1 VASARV
7 QPGGRDL
14 TLAAQPRPHHPI
26 CRRHRRREQEK
37 ELMKRTSTRIA
48 AALLTLTVASS
59 LAACGRSSAGAKEN
73 GDKAE
78 GTPKVSI
85 MVGGIDKVIYLP
97 AMLTDRLGYFKDEGV
112 DVNLKT
118 EPSGAT
124 AENVLVAGKVQGV
137 VGFYDH
143 AITLQ
148 AQGKCIESVVQLAK
162 VPGEAEIVSTK
173 SAGSV
178 SGAEDFKGKKLGVT
192 SPGSS
197 TDYLTQYLA
206 KKNGIDSDKYTT
218 VTAGAGPT
226 FIAALDNGGI
236 DAGMTTDPTI
246 ATAVDRGKG
255 KVLIDMRTEE
265 GTKKALGGLYPA
277 ASMYMDCAY
286 VKSNPETVQK
296 LVNAFVRTMGW
307 IDTHDAADIAAKMP
321 KDYNGGDPAL
331 YQKSIKDS
339 STMFTTDGVMPDG
352 GPETVLDVLGTF
364 SDIVKAKKDD
374 IDLSKTYTTKFADAA
389 K

>member
-1 VASARV
+1 
-7 QPGGRDL
+7 
-14 TLAAQPRPHHPI
+14 
-26 CRRHRRREQEK
+26 
-37 ELMKRTSTRIA
+37 MKSSTRRIA
-48 AALLTLTVASS
+48 ATLTAAVLAAST
-59 LAACGRSSAGAKEN
+59 AACGRTSSTGSDN
-73 GDKAE
+73 GDDAS

-97 AMLTDRLGYFKDEGV
+97 AMLTDRLGYFKDAGV
-112 DVNLKT
+112 DVSLKT

-143 AITLQ
+143 TVTLQ

-162 VPGEAEIVSTK
+162 VPGEAEVVSTK

-178 SGAEDFKGKKLGVT
+178 AGADDFSGKKLGVT

-206 KKNGIDSDKYTT
+206 KKNGIDSEKYTT
-218 VTAGAGPT
+218 VTAGAGST
-226 FIAALDNGGI
+226 FIAALQNGGI

-246 ATAVDRGKG
+246 ASAVDKGLG
-255 KVLIDMRTEE
+255 KVMIDMRTEE
-265 GTKKALGGLYPA
+265 GTQKALGGLYPA
-277 ASMYMDCAY
+277 ASMYMDCSY
-286 VKSNPETVQK
+286 VKENPKTVQK
-296 LVNAFVRTMGW
+296 LVDAFVRTMKW
-307 IDTHDAADIAAKMP
+307 IHTHSAAEIAAKMP

-331 YQKSIKDS
+331 YEKSIKDS
-339 STMFTTDGVMPDG
+339 STMFTPDGVMPDG

-364 SDIVKAKKDD
+364 SDVVKEKKDD
-374 IDLSKTYTTKFADAA
+374 IDLSKTYTTKFAEAA
-389 K
+389 QQNAG